1 MSLQELVAKKLQLE
15 SKWAAQALKQGNVT
29 PDMKWID
36 IEIKDVKIK
45 INEHDVDIARIGLLQ
60 KAG

>member
-1 MSLQELVAKKLQLE
+1 MSLQELVAKKLQVE

-45 INEHDVDIARIGLLQ
+45 INEHDVDVARTDLLQ
-60 KAG
+60 KEG

>member
-1 MSLQELVAKKLQLE
+1 MSLQELVAEKLQLE
-15 SKWAAQALKQGNVT
+15 SKWANQALKQGNVT

-36 IEIKDVKIK
+36 IKIKDVKIK
-45 INEHDVDIARIGLLQ
+45 INEFDVDAAKTGLFK

>member
-45 INEHDVDIARIGLLQ
+45 INEHDVDVARIGHLQ

>member
-15 SKWAAQALKQGNVT
+15 SKWASQALQQGNVT

-45 INEHDVDIARIGLLQ
+45 INEHDVDVAKTDLLK

>member
-45 INEHDVDIARIGLLQ
+45 INEHDVDVARTDLLQ